1 MIEINNLSLGFVKSN
16 GIHSTRVNLEAVKPV
31 LENLSLTIEP
41 GHVYGLIGRNGAGKT
56 SLMNCITGILTFK
69 RKHQPIYLDGVK
81 LNVNNP
87 NDHAKLFYV
96 TDTISSIHI
105 LADAFANTLACF
117 YPNFSVES
125 YKQYMEMFRME
136 GNVFLDELSL
146 GEKKSVFLSYAFA
159 SGAPYIIMDE
169 PTNGLDIT
177 SRKVFRKLIASY
189 MTPDRA
195 IVISTH
201 HINEISSLLD
211 HILILDKRHL
221 VFDRSVMETGSVLS
235 FIESDD
241 ADLRQ
246 QALYS
251 MKSAYGNRM
260 ILPNTGGTD
269 SEIDYELLF
278 EAVLENG
285 KAINELFENK

>member
-1 MIEINNLSLGFVKSN
+1 MIEIKNLSLGFVKSN
-16 GIHSTRVNLEAVKPV
+16 GIHTTRVNLEAVKPV

-56 SLMNCITGILTFK
+56 TLMNCITGILTFK
-69 RKHQPIYLDGVK
+69 RKHQPIYLDGVR

-117 YPNFSVES
+117 YPSFSIES
-125 YKQYMEMFRME
+125 YKEYMEMFHMDR
-136 GNVFLDELSL
+136 NVFIDELSL

-241 ADLRQ
+241 EDLRQ

-285 KAINELFENK
+285 KAIIEMFENK

>member
-105 LADAFANTLACF
+105 LADTFANTLACF

-125 YKQYMEMFRME
+125 YKANMEMFRME

-146 GEKKSVFLSYAFA
+146 GEKKIVFLSYAFA

-211 HILILDKRHL
+211 HILILDNRHL
-221 VFDRSVMETGSVLS
+221 VFDHSVMETCSVLS

-241 ADLRQ
+241 EDLRQ